1 MFLINLL
8 CGGRE
13 NHDKPST
20 KYFKEVGIMA
30 DNKELLLTLA
40 QALGIDLTGAQG
52 TEEAKEET
60 KAPSEPRYV
69 IYIGKKPRN
78 VKSPYIAINANGELS
93 GFTEESDVLGKGTDK
108 VGKFTMDEI
117 KERFPQFNHE
127 AFLVQVED

>member
-1 MFLINLL
+1 MVNYL

-40 QALGIDLTGAQG
+40 QALGIDLTGAQD
-52 TEEAKEET
+52 KEEV
-60 KAPSEPRYV
+60 KAPSEPRYIIFV
-69 IYIGKKPRN
+69 GKSPRK
-78 VKSPYIAINANGELS
+78 VKAPYIAINASGELS
-93 GFTEESDVLGKGTDK
+93 AFTEESDVLGKGTDK

-127 AFLVQVED
+127 AFLVQVEE